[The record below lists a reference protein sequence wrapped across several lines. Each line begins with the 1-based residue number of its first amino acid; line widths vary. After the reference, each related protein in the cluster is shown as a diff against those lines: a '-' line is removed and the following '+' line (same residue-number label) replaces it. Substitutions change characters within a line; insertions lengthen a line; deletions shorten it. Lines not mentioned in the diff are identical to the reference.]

1 MVSHRQDE
9 QAFLLNCVDERVPK
23 LLKYVLSDTRLN
35 LLSRLRKL
43 RDETL
48 DSTDLSKETPPQPFA
63 SLFEVVNLI

>member
-1 MVSHRQDE
+1 MSHCQDE
-9 QAFLLNCVDERVPK
+9 HTVFLNCVDERVPK
-23 LLKYVLSDTRLN
+23 LLEYVLPDTRLN

-63 SLFEVVNLI
+63 SLFEVANLIQ